1 VERVLGRVERKEAR
15 VSTTIETAAAKP
27 ATRVKKP
34 RADGSSV
41 GPWLLAA
48 PLTLV
53 LGIFLVIPILMLIV
67 VSFLDYNSV
76 QILWSFVLDNY
87 GQALSDAVTWET
99 FLVTIKYAVITW
111 AITLFLGFWLSYFLA
126 FEVRGAAWQM
136 GLFLVCSIP
145 FLTSNI
151 IRTISWIP
159 ALGRNGI
166 VNSVLLHFHLIHQPL
181 TFLLYSQFAIIL
193 AFVHLNTLFMVTPIF
208 NSMMRIDRA
217 LIEAARD
224 NGAGF
229 WQTIFNVI
237 LPLSKTGIGI
247 GTIFVITLVM
257 GDFVSVSIMGGGQ
270 SASVGIMIQ
279 NEMSQLQ
286 YPAAAANAVILLA
299 IVLTMVFLILRV
311 VDIRKEL

>member
-1 VERVLGRVERKEAR
+1 
-15 VSTTIETAAAKP
+15 VSTTIKIAAAKP
-27 ATRVKKP
+27 VARVRKA

-41 GPWLLAA
+41 GPWLLAL

-53 LGIFLVIPILMLIV
+53 LGVFLVIPILMLVV

-87 GQALSDAVTWET
+87 GEALTSAVTWET
-99 FLVTIKYAVITW
+99 FAVTIKYAVITW

-126 FEVRGAAWQM
+126 FEVRGTTWQM
-136 GLFLVCSIP
+136 ALFLLCSVP

>member
-1 VERVLGRVERKEAR
+1 MSTTLDQPVSLKARERKPI
-15 VSTTIETAAAKP
+15 SF
-27 ATRVKKP
+27 
-34 RADGSSV
+34 
-41 GPWLLAA
+41 GPWLLAL

-53 LGIFLVIPILMLIV
+53 LGIFLVIPILMLVV
-67 VSFLDYNSV
+67 VSFLDYDSV
-76 QILWSFVLDNY
+76 QILWTFVWQNY
-87 GQALSDAVTWET
+87 IESLTSSVTWDT
-99 FLVTIKYAVITW
+99 FGVTLEYAAITW

-126 FEVRGAAWQM
+126 FEVRSSTWQTA
-136 GLFLVCSIP
+136 LFLLCSVP

-166 VNSVLLHFHLIHQPL
+166 INTMLLDLHVIHEPL
-181 TFLLYSQFAIIL
+181 TFLLYSEFAIIL
-193 AFVHLNTLFMVTPIF
+193 AFVHLNTLFMVAPIF
-208 NSMMRIDRA
+208 NSMVRIDKA

-229 WQTIFNVI
+229 WQIIWNVI

-270 SASVGIMIQ
+270 SSSVGIMIH
-279 NEMSQLQ
+279 NEISLLQ
-286 YPAAAANAVILLA
+286 YPAAAANSVLLLA

>member
-1 VERVLGRVERKEAR
+1 M
-15 VSTTIETAAAKP
+15 STTVKIATAKP
-27 ATRVKKP
+27 VARARKA

-41 GPWLLAA
+41 GPWLLAL

-53 LGIFLVIPILMLIV
+53 LGVFLVIPILMLVV

-87 GQALSDAVTWET
+87 GEALTSAVTWET
-99 FLVTIKYAVITW
+99 FAVTIKYAVITW
-111 AITLFLGFWLSYFLA
+111 VITLFLGFWLSYFLA
-126 FEVRGAAWQM
+126 FEVRGTTWQM
-136 GLFLVCSIP
+136 ALFLLCSVP

-299 IVLTMVFLILRV
+299 IVLIMVFLILRV

>member
-1 VERVLGRVERKEAR
+1 
-15 VSTTIETAAAKP
+15 VSTTIEAAVAKT
-27 ATRVKKP
+27 ATRTKKP
-34 RADGSSV
+34 KADGSSV
-41 GPWLLAA
+41 RAWLLAT
-48 PLTLV
+48 PLALV
-53 LGIFLVIPILMLIV
+53 LGIFLVIPIIMLVV

-87 GQALSDAVTWET
+87 GQALSDPVTWET
-99 FLVTIKYAVITW
+99 FAVTIKYAVITW

-126 FEVRGAAWQM
+126 FEVRGTTWQM
-136 GLFLVCSIP
+136 ALFLVCSVP

-229 WQTIFNVI
+229 WQTIINVI

-299 IVLTMVFLILRV
+299 IVLIMVFLILRV

>member
-1 VERVLGRVERKEAR
+1 M
-15 VSTTIETAAAKP
+15 STTVDTTAAKAAP
-27 ATRVKKP
+27 RVKKV
-34 RADGSSV
+34 RVGGSSV
-41 GPWLLAA
+41 GPWLLAM

-53 LGIFLVIPILMLIV
+53 LGVFLVIPILMLVV

-87 GQALSDAVTWET
+87 GEALSSAVTWET
-99 FLVTIKYAVITW
+99 FAVTIKYAVITW

-208 NSMMRIDRA
+208 NSMMRIDRT
-217 LIEAARD
+217 LIEAAHD

-299 IVLTMVFLILRV
+299 IVLVMVFLILRV

>member
-1 VERVLGRVERKEAR
+1 M
-15 VSTTIETAAAKP
+15 STTVDTAAAKP
-27 ATRVKKP
+27 AA
-34 RADGSSV
+34 RARPAKAQGASLGS
-41 GPWLLAA
+41 WLLAL
-48 PLTLV
+48 PLTVV
-53 LGIFLVIPILMLIV
+53 LGVFLVIPIIMLIV

-87 GQALSDAVTWET
+87 GEALTSAVTWET
-99 FLVTIKYAVITW
+99 FAVTIKYAVITW

-126 FEVRGAAWQM
+126 FEVRGTTWQM
-136 GLFLVCSIP
+136 ALFLVCSVP

-166 VNSVLLHFHLIHQPL
+166 VNTVLLHFHLIHQPL

>member
-1 VERVLGRVERKEAR
+1 M
-15 VSTTIETAAAKP
+15 STTIDTAAAKP
-27 ATRVKKP
+27 VARAKKA
-34 RADGSSV
+34 RAEGSSL
-41 GPWLLAA
+41 GAWLLAL

-53 LGIFLVIPILMLIV
+53 LGVFLVIPIVMLIV

-87 GQALSDAVTWET
+87 GQALTSAVTWET
-99 FLVTIKYAVITW
+99 FAVTLKYAVITW

-126 FEVRGAAWQM
+126 FEIRGTTWQM
-136 GLFLVCSIP
+136 ALFLLCSVP

-299 IVLTMVFLILRV
+299 IVLIMVFLILRV

>member
-1 VERVLGRVERKEAR
+1 M
-15 VSTTIETAAAKP
+15 STTVKLATAKA

-87 GQALSDAVTWET
+87 GEALSDPVTWET

-229 WQTIFNVI
+229 WQTIINVI

-299 IVLTMVFLILRV
+299 IVLVMVFLILRV